1 MRGVSME
8 RLDGKV
14 AVITGASS
22 GIGEATAEAL
32 AKEGCAVVVA
42 ARREERLDDLVER
55 INSKN
60 GGKALSVS
68 CDVTDEE
75 QAHDLIQ
82 RAKNEFGRVD
92 ILVNNAGVMQLSK
105 VQRGLSDE
113 WRTMFE
119 VNVLGLLYATDAA
132 IEVMR
137 EQGSGHLVNIS
148 SLASRG
154 TRPGLGV
161 YSGTKMAVNGI
172 SESLRQELLEDNI
185 RVTMVEPGA
194 VETELP
200 DHITDEEAREG
211 LSNLLEQLEPLQA
224 EDIANAIAYVV
235 TQPERVS
242 INEILIRPSQQ
253 PN

>member
-1 MRGVSME
+1 MAK
-8 RLDGKV
+8 LDGKV

-32 AKEGCAVVVA
+32 SAEGATVVVA
-42 ARREERLDDLVER
+42 ARRQDRLEDLVER
-55 INSKN
+55 INGN
-60 GGKALSVS
+60 GGRALSVE

-75 QAHDLIQ
+75 QAHDLIGQ
-82 RAKNEFGRVD
+82 AKDEFGRMD
-92 ILVNNAGVMQLSK
+92 ILVNNAGVMQLSEVEK
-105 VQRGLSDE
+105 GLSDE

-119 VNVLGLLYATDAA
+119 VNVLGLLYVTDAA
-132 IEVMR
+132 IEVMK

-154 TRPGLGV
+154 TRPALGV

-172 SESLRQELLEDNI
+172 SEALRQELLEDNI

-200 DHITDEEAREG
+200 EHITDEEAREG
-211 LSNLLEQLEPLQA
+211 LNAMLEQLEPLKA
-224 EDIANAIAYVV
+224 EDIANAIVYVV
-235 TQPERVS
+235 TQPQRVS
-242 INEILIRPSQQ
+242 VNEILIRPSQQ

>member
-1 MRGVSME
+1 MVK
-8 RLDGKV
+8 LDDKV

-32 AKEGCAVVVA
+32 AAEGAAVVVA
-42 ARREERLDDLVER
+42 ARREERLEDLVGR
-55 INSKN
+55 INGN
-60 GGKALSVS
+60 RGNALGVA
-68 CDVTDEE
+68 CDVTDEQ
-75 QAHDLIQ
+75 QAHDLIK
-82 RAKNEFGRVD
+82 RGRDEFGRVD

-105 VQRGLSDE
+105 IQKGLSDE

-132 IEVMR
+132 IEMMK

-211 LSNLLEQLEPLQA
+211 LSSLLEQLDPLKA
-224 EDIANAIAYVV
+224 EDIANAVVYVV

>member
-1 MRGVSME
+1 LRQ
-8 RLDGKV
+8 
-14 AVITGASS
+14 
-22 GIGEATAEAL
+22 
-32 AKEGCAVVVA
+32 
-42 ARREERLDDLVER
+42 RR
-55 INSKN
+55 
-60 GGKALSVS
+60 
-68 CDVTDEE
+68 
-75 QAHDLIQ
+75 
-82 RAKNEFGRVD
+82 
-92 ILVNNAGVMQLSK
+92 
-105 VQRGLSDE
+105 
-113 WRTMFE
+113 
-119 VNVLGLLYATDAA
+119 NVLGLLYATDAA
-132 IEVMR
+132 IEVMK

-194 VETELP
+194 VQTELP
-200 DHITDEEAREG
+200 DHITDEEASEG
-211 LSNLLEQLEPLQA
+211 LSAMLEKLDPLQA

>member
-1 MRGVSME
+1 MDK
-8 RLDGKV
+8 LNGKV

-32 AKEGCAVVVA
+32 AAEGASVVIA
-42 ARREERLDDLVER
+42 ARREERLEDLVGR
-55 INSKN
+55 LNGN
-60 GGKALSVS
+60 GGKALAVA

-75 QAHDLIQ
+75 QAHDLI
-82 RAKNEFGRVD
+82 RKAKDELGRVD

-105 VQRGLSDE
+105 IQKGLSDE

-132 IEVMR
+132 IEVMK

-172 SESLRQELLEDNI
+172 SESLRQELLEYNI
-185 RVTMVEPGA
+185 RVTMVEPGV

-200 DHITDEEAREG
+200 DHITDEEASEG
-211 LSNLLEQLEPLQA
+211 LNAMLEQLEPLKA
-224 EDIANAIAYVV
+224 EDIANAIVYIV
-235 TQPERVS
+235 TQPQRVS

>member
-1 MRGVSME
+1 MAK
-8 RLDGKV
+8 LDDKV

-22 GIGEATAEAL
+22 GIGAATAEAL

-42 ARREERLDDLVER
+42 ARREERLDDLVGR
-55 INSKN
+55 INDD

-82 RAKNEFGRVD
+82 RAKDEFGRVD

-105 VQRGLSDE
+105 VGKGLSDE
-113 WRTMFE
+113 WRAMFE

-132 IEVMR
+132 IEVMK

-200 DHITDEEAREG
+200 DHITDEEARQG
-211 LSNLLEQLEPLQA
+211 LSSLLEQLDPLQA
-224 EDIANAIAYVV
+224 ENVENAIAYCI
-235 TQPERVS
+235 TQPKRVS
-242 INEILIRPSQQ
+242 VNEVLIRPTQQ
-253 PN
+253 AN